1 MDKILNFLYTTFTGR
16 VILKG
21 LTAKKVSK
29 ACGAFL
35 DSPMS
40 KPLIK
45 PFVEK
50 NDIDLSI
57 CERDK
62 AADYDNF
69 NDFFTR
75 QLKDGER
82 PIGQDETRLIAPSDG
97 LLSAY
102 IITEGLVIPVKRS
115 CYRVSDLLH
124 SKKLAKEYNGGLCL
138 VYRLSVK
145 HYHRYV
151 YAESGIKGKNH
162 RINGILHTVQ
172 PIALRHVPVFTENQR
187 EFVQIKTKNFGKI
200 IQMEVGALLVGKI
213 KNHHL
218 GIKNVKRGEEK
229 GFFKYGGSTIIVL
242 IKKDHIGN
250 IDPKYYINTLHNI
263 ETPVKMG
270 QYL

>member
-1 MDKILNFLYTTFTGR
+1 MDKILKFLYTTFPGR

-21 LTAKKVSK
+21 LTAKPVSR
-29 ACGAFL
+29 ACGTFL
-35 DSPMS
+35 DSHFS

-57 CERDK
+57 CEREK
-62 AADYDNF
+62 TSDYDSF

-75 QLKDGER
+75 QLKTGMR
-82 PIGQDETRLIAPSDG
+82 PIAQDENRLMAPCDG

-102 IITEGLVIPVKRS
+102 VITEGLVIPVKRS
-115 CYRVSDLLH
+115 CYKVSDLLH
-124 SKKLAKEYNGGLCL
+124 SKNLAKEYNGGLCL

-151 YAESGIKGKNH
+151 YADTGIKGKNH

-172 PIALRHVPVFTENQR
+172 PVALRHVPVFTENQR

-213 KNHHL
+213 KNHHDR
-218 GIKNVKRGEEK
+218 VKKVLRGEEK
-229 GFFKYGGSTIIVL
+229 GYFKYGGSTIIVL
-242 IKKDHIGN
+242 IKKEHIGN

-263 ETPVKMG
+263 ETPVVMG
-270 QYL
+270 QSL